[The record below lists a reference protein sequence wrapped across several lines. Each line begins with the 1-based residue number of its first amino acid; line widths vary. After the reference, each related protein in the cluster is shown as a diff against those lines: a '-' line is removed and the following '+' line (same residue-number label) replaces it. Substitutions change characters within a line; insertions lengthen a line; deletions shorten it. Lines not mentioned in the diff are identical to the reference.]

1 MLPPVWIMVVPHSS
15 SWSKSKCNPEMDVT
29 RIRETEVCCLISKV
43 NALNGWVWTSWP
55 APISPRFPCGWLK
68 YPVHLDTP
76 TLIGWEEVST
86 RKVTPPSTILVL
98 GGFILEF
105 QWDPGQSLGFNPP
118 FFSSTSI
125 GLEFA
130 TVATYKG
137 QCLTACEAVGE
148 SLRPLIC
155 NLSSTLSGCFVRGPC
170 KIWEDSKFIRL
181 SGD

>member
-1 MLPPVWIMVVPHSS
+1 MVVPHSS
-15 SWSKSKCNPEMDVT
+15 SWSKSKCNPEMGVIT
-29 RIRETEVCCLISKV
+29 RIRVPMWVIEIS
-43 NALNGWVWTSWP
+43 G
-55 APISPRFPCGWLK
+55 SPG
-68 YPVHLDTP
+68 YPHLDWVDYR
-76 TLIGWEEVST
+76 WEEVSA

-170 KIWEDSKFIRL
+170 KI
-181 SGD
+181 